1 MGKPEEKSQNQIVSI
16 LTDLK
21 NKGYGVGN
29 WIIEGKSAL
38 KYLNPDI
45 SKIIQ
50 MAKNLA
56 SVNHIICENHGIQD
70 ILVDDNG
77 IFCKN
82 CGKELVLV
90 PAWVVGYQKNAFKED
105 I

>member
-1 MGKPEEKSQNQIVSI
+1 MEKSEEKSQNQIVSI

-21 NKGYGVGN
+21 NRGYAVGN

-45 SKIIQ
+45 SKVIEV
-50 MAKNLA
+50 ARNLA
-56 SVNHIICENHGIQD
+56 RSNDIICESHGIQD
-70 ILVDDNG
+70 VLIDENG

-90 PAWVVGYQKNAFKED
+90 PAWVIGYQKNAFKED